1 MMRQRRVEKVGHS
14 EREERKRERE
24 NAFEAQEVMDDED
37 WIKDEASL
45 LRVVE

>member
-24 NAFEAQEVMDDED
+24 NAFEAQEVMDDAVMR
-37 WIKDEASL
+37 IG
-45 LRVVE
+45 